1 MKESTNLTIGKI
13 FYVLV
18 FFQFPLLHIFHKG
31 HTSIPL
37 FASYDGNYYK
47 TLVKE
52 LSSDIWEF
60 INEDQKKL
68 ASIQSKNEGIKDSKE
83 YELVKDSISSF
94 LIDTALEDVT
104 NNIFHLPEP
113 EKSHDYPSNWQNCL
127 ETPPKLRGQIEVNL
141 NQTNGPKTFPEI
153 ASESPALKPGGH
165 WSPAYCKARNRV
177 AIVIPYRDREVHLR
191 YFLIYMHKTLQR
203 QELDYQIFVVNQV
216 DDNSFNRAKLLNVG
230 FVEAMKMYDWQCFVF
245 HDVDLVLEND
255 KCLYRCPEMPRHI
268 SVAIDKFK
276 YKLLYAAIFGGIT
289 SMNTAQFTQLN
300 GYSNLFW
307 GWGGEDDDMFN
318 RIRFAN
324 MKILRPPPTTA
335 RFKMIK
341 HDHESSNKPNPKRF
355 SLLKNS
361 LSRMSEDGLNSLEYT
376 VKAFHKLP
384 THTMIDVD
392 LGSDGRPKAK
402 VTIQQLRPQT

>member
-1 MKESTNLTIGKI
+1 MIKQVVQTFVIQL
-13 FYVLV
+13 
-18 FFQFPLLHIFHKG
+18 
-31 HTSIPL
+31 
-37 FASYDGNYYK
+37 
-47 TLVKE
+47 
-52 LSSDIWEF
+52 
-60 INEDQKKL
+60 
-68 ASIQSKNEGIKDSKE
+68 QSKNEGIKDSKE

-113 EKSHDYPSNWQNCL
+113 EKKVHSTFEPFFNPIFRSHDYPSNWQNCL

-245 HDVDLVLEND
+245 HDVDL
-255 KCLYRCPEMPRHI
+255 
-268 SVAIDKFK
+268 
-276 YKLLYAAIFGGIT
+276 G
-289 SMNTAQFTQLN
+289 
-300 GYSNLFW
+300 
-307 GWGGEDDDMFN
+307 
-318 RIRFAN
+318 
-324 MKILRPPPTTA
+324 
-335 RFKMIK
+335 RFKLQFRLNWLSK
-341 HDHESSNKPNPKRF
+341 AK
-355 SLLKNS
+355 LCVKNS
-361 LSRMSEDGLNSLEYT
+361 IIFLKIISLILIFDT
-376 VKAFHKLP
+376 KLRFP
-384 THTMIDVD
+384 
-392 LGSDGRPKAK
+392 L
-402 VTIQQLRPQT
+402 